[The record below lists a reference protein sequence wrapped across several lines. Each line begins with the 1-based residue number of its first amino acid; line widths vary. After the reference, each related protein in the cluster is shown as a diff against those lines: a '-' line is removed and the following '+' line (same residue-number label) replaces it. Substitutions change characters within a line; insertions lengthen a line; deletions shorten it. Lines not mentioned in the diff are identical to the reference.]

1 MSKKSQAKTENP
13 NKKIGSKRFDD
24 GLERRKGTPVED
36 FFALTTMLRLEL
48 DSRCIGGYVL
58 RKGENNFKIQFG
70 FECRGIHSAL
80 RDDQVDPIFDAL
92 ESGLKDFP
100 MGEHLTIH
108 MESFTSDVE
117 RQQQLSELIKIA
129 PSQELQF
136 LLMGERARVK
146 ELTDVGIRKPKTL
159 RLYAS
164 YTVEPDVESGD
175 YVEKLLGRG
184 ERLWKSFTG
193 ELEKLQFMRIER
205 LLAQAY
211 TDGFQRWF
219 MLLSNKIGLD
229 VRPMTDVELWQVAW
243 RRFNTSDPIEVPQT
257 LILGTDGL
265 RESVHSELSPVT
277 LLMADSVP
285 VADRQWVNVKGKYI
299 GVLTFVDKPAGWLD
313 KNAQMRY
320 LWEILARDTIFDT
333 EIVCQMSRA
342 NDAMVKTNM
351 QRLTKQSI
359 TTAAVASKSGTVD
372 VMAGLNLK
380 KGVEAQEALYEG
392 SLPFH
397 TGVVFLVH
405 RDTKALLDDAC
416 RFISS
421 LFLRPAWVAQELEY
435 PWLIWTQ
442 TFPICWQRLLVKPFN
457 RRQVYLSSEVPGL
470 MPLIKPRAID
480 KTGLELIA
488 AEGGT
493 PIYIDFCTLHRNIG
507 LFGTTRSGK
516 SVIASGLLTQALAH
530 GMPVV
535 AMDYPK
541 PDGTST
547 FTDYTEFM
555 GERGAYFNVSKE
567 SSNLLEVPDL
577 SNLSP
582 DLQRDRFE
590 DYKDF
595 LVSALMTMVIGSKVS
610 EDKALADMVRSIL
623 TLAID
628 AFYRDD
634 QIRDRYAMAFTNGFG
649 SDAWKTMPT
658 LHDFMGYCSYER
670 LRMDGVSDD
679 IKTAMNRIKVRLN
692 FWITSRIGKS
702 ISKPSTF
709 RSDAQLLIFALAN
722 LNNDEDAAILSLSA
736 YSAALRRALASPASV
751 FFIDESPILFEYD
764 AISLLVAR
772 LCANGAKAGV
782 RVILSAQDPD
792 SIAKSPGGT
801 KIFQNMTT
809 QLVGRIQPTAVD
821 SFVEILKYPKEVIV
835 KNSTESFFPKKEGI
849 YSQWLIND
857 MGTFTQARFYPSYQ
871 LLAAVA
877 NNPDEQAGRTAAL
890 LRSPN
895 KLLALNEFSKELVA
909 KIRAS

>member
-1 MSKKSQAKTENP
+1 MKKSQAKSENP
-13 NKKIGSKRFDD
+13 NKQKIGSRRFDD
-24 GLERRKGTPVED
+24 GMTRRKGTPLED
-36 FFALTTMLRLEL
+36 FFNLSTMLRIEL
-48 DSRCIGGYVL
+48 DSRRIGGYVL

-80 RDDQVDPIFDAL
+80 RTDQIDPIFDAL

-100 MGEHLTIH
+100 EGEQLTIH
-108 MESFTSDVE
+108 MGSFTSDVE
-117 RQQQLSELIKIA
+117 RQQQLSDLIKAA
-129 PSQELQF
+129 PSQELKF
-136 LLMGERARVK
+136 LVMGDRARVH
-146 ELTDVGIRKPKTL
+146 ELTNQGIRKPKTL
-159 RLYAS
+159 LLYVS

-193 ELEKLQFMRIER
+193 ELAKLQFTRIER

-211 TDGFQRWF
+211 TDGFQRWEM
-219 MLLSNKIGLD
+219 MLANKIGLD
-229 VRPMTDVELWQVAW
+229 VRPLTDVELWQILW
-243 RRFNTSDPIEVPQT
+243 RRFNNSPPIEIPQT
-257 LILGTDGL
+257 LILDQEGL
-265 RESVHSELSPVT
+265 KEEVQSDLSPVT
-277 LLMADSVP
+277 LLLAENVP
-285 VADRQWVNVKGKYI
+285 VADRHWINVKDRYV

-320 LWEILARDTIFDT
+320 LWEVLAREAIYDT
-333 EIVCQMSRA
+333 EIFCQLTRA
-342 NDAMVKTNM
+342 NEAMVKTNM
-351 QRLTKQSI
+351 QRLTKQAI
-359 TTAAVASKSGTVD
+359 TTSAVASKSGTID
-372 VMAGLNLK
+372 VKAGLNLK

-392 SLPFH
+392 SVPFH
-397 TGVVFLVH
+397 TAVVFLVH
-405 RDTKALLDDAC
+405 RDTSAELADAI
-416 RFISS
+416 RFVSS
-421 LFLRPAWVAQELEY
+421 LFLRPAWVAPETEY

-442 TFPICWQRLLVKPFN
+442 TLPICWERLLARPFN

-493 PIYIDFCTLHRNIG
+493 PIFIDFCTKHRNLC

-547 FTDYTEFM
+547 FTDYTQFM
-555 GERGAYFNVSKE
+555 GERGAYFNVSSE
-567 SSNLLEVPDL
+567 SSNLFEIPDL
-577 SNLSP
+577 STLSP
-582 DLQRDRFE
+582 QLQRDRFE

-610 EDKALADMVRSIL
+610 GEKALADMVRSIL

-628 AFYRDD
+628 AFYKDD
-634 QIRDRYAMAFTNGFG
+634 LIRDRYAMAFTDGFG
-649 SDAWKTMPT
+649 SSAWDAMPT
-658 LHDFMGYCSYER
+658 LQDFISYCSYER
-670 LRMDGVSDD
+670 LRMDGASDD
-679 IKTAMNRIKVRLN
+679 IKTAMNRVKVRLN
-692 FWITSRIGKS
+692 FWLTSRIGKS

-709 RSDAQLLIFALAN
+709 RTDAQLLIFALAN
-722 LNNDEDAAILSLSA
+722 LSNDEDAAILSLSA

-809 QLVGRIQPTAVD
+809 QLIGRIQPTAVD
-821 SFVEILKYPKEVIV
+821 SFVEILKYPKEIIIR
-835 KNSTESFFPKKEGI
+835 NSTESFFPKKEGI
-849 YSQWLIND
+849 YSQWLINE

-877 NNPDEQAGRTAAL
+877 NNPDEQMQRTAAL
-890 LRSPN
+890 SRSPN
-895 KLLALNEFSKELVA
+895 KLLALNDFSKELVA

>member
-1 MSKKSQAKTENP
+1 MKKVKSENP

-24 GLERRKGTPVED
+24 GTAKRKGTPLED
-36 FFALTTMLRLEL
+36 FFHLTTMLRIEL
-48 DSRCIGGYVL
+48 NSRRIGGYVL

-80 RDDQVDPIFDAL
+80 RTEQIDPIFDAL

-100 MGEHLTIH
+100 DGEQLTVHIS
-108 MESFTSDVE
+108 SFTSDTE
-117 RQQQLSELIKIA
+117 RQQQLAGLSKAA
-129 PSQELQF
+129 PSPELAF
-136 LLMGERARVK
+136 LIMGDRSRVR
-146 ELTDVGIRKPKTL
+146 ELTDQGIRKPKTL
-159 RLYAS
+159 ILYVS

-175 YVEKLLGRG
+175 YVEKMLARG

-193 ELEKLQFMRIER
+193 ELLHLQFTRIER
-205 LLAQAY
+205 LLAQAF
-211 TDGFQRWF
+211 TDGFQRWE
-219 MLLSNKIGLD
+219 MMLSNKLGLD
-229 VRPMTDVELWQVAW
+229 VRPLNEVELWEILW
-243 RRFNTSDPIEVPQT
+243 RRFNNSVPIAVPQT
-257 LILGTDGL
+257 LVFGDEGL
-265 RESVHSELSPVT
+265 SEEVQSELSPVT

-285 VADRQWVNVKGKYI
+285 VADRHWVNVKDKYV
-299 GVLTFVDKPAGWLD
+299 GVLTFVDKPAGWLN

-320 LWEILARDTIFDT
+320 LWDVLARDAIYDT
-333 EIVCQMSRA
+333 EIICQLTRA
-342 NDAMVKTNM
+342 NEGMVKTNM
-351 QRLTKQSI
+351 QRLTKQAI
-359 TTAAVASKSGTVD
+359 TTSTVASKSGTID
-372 VMAGLNLK
+372 VKAGLNLK

-392 SLPFH
+392 SVPFH
-397 TGVVFLVH
+397 TAVVFLVH
-405 RDTKALLDDAC
+405 RDAVNQLEDAC

-421 LFLRPAWVAQELEY
+421 LFLRPAWVVPEQEY
-435 PWLIWTQ
+435 PWLVWTQ
-442 TFPICWQRLLVKPFN
+442 TLPICWERLLARPFN
-457 RRQVYLSSEVPGL
+457 RRQVYLSSEVLGL

-480 KTGLELIA
+480 KRGLELIA

-493 PIYIDFCTLHRNIG
+493 PIHIDYCTKHRNIG

-547 FTDYTEFM
+547 FTDYTQFM
-555 GERGAYFNVSKE
+555 GERGAYFNVSSE
-567 SSNLLEVPDL
+567 SSNLFEIPDL
-577 SNLSP
+577 SNLPP

-595 LVSALMTMVIGSKVS
+595 LVSALMTMVIGSKVGGS
-610 EDKALADMVRSIL
+610 EKALSDMVRSII
-623 TLAID
+623 TLAIA
-628 AFYRDD
+628 AFYQDD
-634 QIRDRYAMAFTNGFG
+634 LIRDRYAQAFLDGFG
-649 SDAWKTMPT
+649 SPAWSSMPT
-658 LHDFMGYCSYER
+658 LTDFISYCSYER
-670 LRMDGVSDD
+670 LRMDGVSED
-679 IKTAMNRIKVRLN
+679 IKAAMNRIKVRLN
-692 FWITSRIGKS
+692 FWLNSRIGKS
-702 ISKPSTF
+702 ISRPSTF
-709 RSDAQLLIFALAN
+709 RTDAQLLIFALAN
-722 LNNDEDAAILSLSA
+722 LSNDEDAAILSLSA

-821 SFVEILKYPKEVIV
+821 SFVEILKYPREIIIQ
-835 KNSTESFFPKKEGI
+835 NSTESFFPKKEGI

-857 MGTFTQARFYPSYQ
+857 MGTFTQARFYPAYQ

-877 NNPDEQAGRTAAL
+877 NNPDEQLARTAAIAGA
-890 LRSPN
+890 SN
-895 KLLALNEFSKELVA
+895 KLLALHQFSQELVA